1 MRKQN
6 FRVPGTVP
14 RVQLYRLRGYLGT
27 GLTVHVL
34 LRKSHFNLFYNC

>member
-14 RVQLYRLRGYLGT
+14 RVRVPFTRVPGYRT
-27 GLTVHVL
+27 HSTCTPPKVT
-34 LRKSHFNLFYNC
+34 F